1 MTKDYPE
8 ANARLAEVAKS
19 WAEGEVSHDVWRKE
33 RHTII
38 STVWSKKRDWDS
50 NQNHT
55 LPIKKKAVLPLPSL
69 TMPNMVVPPQL
80 SSVNSASLYH
90 MMDAEVSHEEV
101 LLLAVLLLSMLFTA
115 VFLLYW
121 V

>member
-1 MTKDYPE
+1 MKQDYPE
-8 ANARLAEVAKS
+8 ANARLAEVAKN

-38 STVWSKKRDWDS
+38 STVWSKKRDWES

-55 LPIKKKAVLPLPSL
+55 LPLNKKAMPSPSL
-69 TMPNMVVPPQL
+69 TMPNVVIPPQL
-80 SSVNSASLYH
+80 SSINAASLYQAV
-90 MMDAEVSHEEV
+90 DTEVSNDEV
-101 LLLAVLLLSMLFTA
+101 LLLAILLLSMLFTA

>member
-1 MTKDYPE
+1 MKKDYPE

-38 STVWSKKRDWDS
+38 STVWSKKRDWES
-50 NQNHT
+50 NQNNT
-55 LPIKKKAVLPLPSL
+55 LPLKKKAMSSPSL
-69 TMPNMVVPPQL
+69 TMPNVVVPPQL
-80 SSVNSASLYH
+80 SAANTSSLYQVV
-90 MMDAEVSHEEV
+90 DAEVSHEEV
-101 LLLAVLLLSMLFTA
+101 LLLAVLLLSMSFTA